1 MNKIIDFFK
10 KTALFFKSL
19 FVSVDGKNPKLLT
32 LLKNIGRFFKGLFVK
47 VDDKKPRFVRLY
59 EKPATKSILASIIC
73 ILAGI
78 LVGFIVMIVLTLVTK
93 EDTDAIGGLL
103 TIFEGPFSSGTSAY
117 VATNTGDMIF
127 YAVPIIMTGLSV
139 AIAFKTGLFNIGA
152 PGQYL
157 MGTMG
162 SLLVALNIHASTKFG
177 MFAVWLLAL
186 IVGIA
191 MGAIWGAIAGAFK
204 AMLNVNEVIVCI
216 MTNWIAANIVSWVFS
231 SCPSIINSA
240 GGKSA
245 YLVTTK
251 STGAYTPKIG
261 LDRLF
266 PGSYIDMGI
275 IIAVVFAI
283 VVYIVLNKTVFG
295 YELKACGHNKDAS
308 KYAGMNAKRNIIL
321 SMVIA
326 GGLAA
331 AGGALYY
338 LNPGIEF
345 NFKSAYSS
353 LPDQGFNGIPVALL
367 ASSNPIGVIFSG
379 LFMRYLSIGGDNL
392 TTYGFNRYVAN
403 IIIALIIYFAG
414 FSKLIIDLLNKK
426 RKNDKKNKKE
436 KAVADVAVTDTLS
449 TEEK

>member
-1 MNKIIDFFK
+1 MNKIKTFFAEIGK
-10 KTALFFKSL
+10 FFKSL
-19 FVSVDGKNPKLLT
+19 FVSVDGKEPKIPAFF
-32 LLKNIGRFFKGLFVK
+32 KAIGRFFKGLFVK
-47 VDDKKPRFVRLY
+47 SDDKKPGLVRFY
-59 EKPATKSILASIIC
+59 ERPATKSILASIIC
-73 ILAGI
+73 ILIGI
-78 LVGFIVMIVLTLVTK
+78 FVGFIVMILLSFISK
-93 EDTDAIGGLL
+93 EETDAFGGLL
-103 TIFEGPFSSGTSAY
+103 TIFEGPFSSGTAAY

-157 MGTMG
+157 MGAMG

-186 IVGIA
+186 IVGMA
-191 MGAIWGAIAGAFK
+191 MGALWGAITGMFK
-204 AMLNVNEVIVCI
+204 AFLNVNEVIVCI

-231 SCPSIINSA
+231 SCKSLINTN
-240 GGKSA
+240 GGKTA
-245 YLVTTK
+245 YLVTT
-251 STGAYTPKIG
+251 STTGAYTPKIG
-261 LDRLF
+261 LDKLF

-275 IIAVVFAI
+275 IIAIVFAI
-283 VVYIVLNKTVFG
+283 VIYVILNKTVFG
-295 YELKACGHNKDAS
+295 YELKACGYNKDAS
-308 KYAGMNAKRNIIL
+308 KYAGMSEKRNIVL

-345 NFKSAYSS
+345 NYKSAYIA

-403 IIIALIIYFAG
+403 IIIALIIYLAG
-414 FSKLIIDLLNKK
+414 FTKLIIDFLNKK
-426 RKNDKKNKKE
+426 RTPKKKNKTDKP
-436 KAVADVAVTDTLS
+436 AVVADASVG
-449 TEEK
+449 EGK